1 MRTLRTFLVSLVSAL
16 LLLPLPQT
24 ADAETTTTLD
34 ETVTLDGV
42 VVRLRTGTSQVV
54 TVNHTR
60 SYYARVTLWRLVG
73 TNWEQRARVTGRTG
87 YGGLVPGAEREQG
100 TGTTPLGTYPLLSSF
115 GTHAGNSAW
124 DLPHRQI
131 RRGDYWVQDNR
142 SDHYNRYRNK
152 SAGGFRWWLPSSNYN
167 SSERLTDYRVQY
179 EYSLV
184 IGFNWEQ
191 VRHRG
196 SGIFL
201 HVNGRGAT
209 AGCVSAPRWF
219 IRQMMVRLDP
229 DHRPL
234 IAIGR

>member
-1 MRTLRTFLVSLVSAL
+1 MKALRTLGSLVAL
-16 LLLPLPQT
+16 VLVAPV
-24 ADAETTTTLD
+24 AAAHVEATTLD

-60 SYYARVTLWRLVG
+60 SHYARVTLWRLVG
-73 TNWEQRARVTGRTG
+73 TDWERRLQAKGRTG
-87 YGGLVPGAEREQG
+87 YGGLVPGDQREQG

-115 GTHAGNSAW
+115 GTHARNTAW
-124 DLPHRQI
+124 DLAHRQI

-152 SAGGFRWWLPSSNYN
+152 NAGGFRWWLPTSNYN
-167 SSERLTDYRVQY
+167 SSERLADYRVQY
-179 EYSLV
+179 EYSIV
-184 IGFNWEQ
+184 IGYNWEQ

-229 DHRPL
+229 GNRPL

>member
-1 MRTLRTFLVSLVSAL
+1 MRTLVAAL
-16 LLLPLPQT
+16 LSAFLLPPMPAI
-24 ADAETTTTLD
+24 ADAGATSVD

-42 VVRLRTGTSQVV
+42 TVQLRDGTSQVV

-60 SYYARVTLWRLVG
+60 GYLARVTLWRLVG
-73 TNWEQRARVTGRTG
+73 SSWEQRLRVTGRTG
-87 YGGLVPGAEREQG
+87 YGGLVPGDQREQG
-100 TGTTPLGTYPLLSSF
+100 TGTTPLGTYPLRSSF
-115 GTHAGNSAW
+115 GTHARNRAW
-124 DLPHRQI
+124 DLPHRRI
-131 RRGDYWVQDNR
+131 RRGDFWVQDNR
-142 SDHYNRYRNK
+142 SDYYNRYRNK
-152 SAGGFRWWLPSSNYN
+152 NAGGFRWWLPIGNYN

-184 IGFNWEQ
+184 IGYNWEQ

-219 IRQMMVRLDP
+219 VRQLMVRLDP
-229 DHRPL
+229 GHQPL